1 MSSFIAIK
9 NSKKKNTVTKIN
21 YSCQQSAKHFQLISY
36 NFNMLVS
43 LNNIQC

>member
-9 NSKKKNTVTKIN
+9 NNKKKTLTQIN
-21 YSCQQSAKHFQLISY
+21 NSCQQSAKHFQLISY